1 MENTVTRR
9 QLKTEVKT
17 ALKGN
22 WGKAILLNLVPII
35 FSLII
40 AIAVIIVTIAV
51 ATVAGSGGFDPTAN
65 PASSATQDNP
75 ALSFG
80 TSIIE
85 SFFSVAIS
93 YGFLD
98 WLRQSKALEHPFKS
112 GLQTFSRKYFTS
124 TLAITLLTYI
134 FTFLWTL
141 LFVIPGIIKSFSYS
155 QAFLVYKDAVDHDNA
170 DMSYLAA
177 ITKSR
182 ELMNGHKWEYFVL
195 QLSFIGWA
203 ILAVIP
209 LGLGFLWLTPYINAT
224 NANFY
229 RHLTE

>member
-1 MENTVTRR
+1 M
-9 QLKTEVKT
+9 
-17 ALKGN
+17 
-22 WGKAILLNLVPII
+22 
-35 FSLII
+35 
-40 AIAVIIVTIAV
+40 
-51 ATVAGSGGFDPTAN
+51 
-65 PASSATQDNP
+65 
-75 ALSFG
+75 
-80 TSIIE
+80 
-85 SFFSVAIS
+85 
-93 YGFLD
+93 
-98 WLRQSKALEHPFKS
+98 
-112 GLQTFSRKYFTS
+112 
-124 TLAITLLTYI
+124 
-134 FTFLWTL
+134 WTL